1 MNFESFA
8 EAQSTFLWA
17 VFAISIVLGAVVNK
31 TNFCTMGAVS
41 DWVNMGD
48 LGRIRAWILAMAVAT
63 LGVVIL
69 ENMGMVSPGNA
80 FPPYRA
86 TNLIWAEN
94 ILGGVMFGIGM
105 TLGSG
110 CGNKTLIRIGGGN
123 LKSIIVLLIIGLI
136 AYYMVN
142 PFPDSDQTLFTVLFY
157 KWIRPMAIELG
168 RAQDIGTL
176 ISAEKAI
183 TVRLVVGIVLSLAAL
198 IFVFKSTDFRRNR
211 DNILGGLVV
220 GLAVLGG
227 WYVSSSVGI
236 DVEGEQYTMSKY
248 YEEWD
253 MLSDSSEGKPSS
265 GFPLRPQSYTFINP
279 MGQTLGYVAG
289 GLHRNAVTFGIM
301 ALFGVMVGSF
311 LWSIISK
318 SFRFEWFASGKD
330 FINHFVGAIFM
341 GFGGVL
347 GLGCTVGQGITGV
360 STLAVGSFLTLFSI
374 IFGSAITMKVQY
386 YKLVYEDEATFF
398 KALVAGLADMKL
410 LPNSMRKLDAV

>member
-17 VFAISIVLGAVVNK
+17 TFAIAVVLGAVVNK

-48 LGRIRAWILAMAVAT
+48 KGRIRAWILAMAVAT
-63 LGVVIL
+63 IGVVIL
-69 ENMGMVSPGNA
+69 ESMGMVSPGNA

-105 TLGSG
+105 TLASG
-110 CGNKTLIRIGGGN
+110 CGNKALIRIGGGN
-123 LKSIIVLLIIGLI
+123 IKSVMVLIIIAVI

-142 PFPDSDQTLFTVLFY
+142 PFPDSDKTLFTVLFY
-157 KWIRPMAIELG
+157 EWIRPMAVELG

-176 ISAEKAI
+176 ISDENALTMRLAI
-183 TVRLVVGIVLSLAAL
+183 GIVLGLAAL
-198 IFVFKSTDFRRNR
+198 VFVFKSADFRGNR
-211 DNILGGLVV
+211 DNILGGMVV

-227 WYVSSSVGI
+227 WYVSSSIGV
-236 DVEGEQYTMSKY
+236 DVDGEPYTMTKY

-253 MLSDSSEGKPSS
+253 MLSDSSAGKPSA
-265 GFPLRPQSYTFINP
+265 GFPLRPQSFTFINP

-289 GLHRNAVTFGIM
+289 GFHRNAVTFGIM
-301 ALFGVMVGSF
+301 ALFGVILGSF
-311 LWSIISK
+311 LWSVVSK
-318 SFRFEWFASGKD
+318 SFRIEWFASGKD
-330 FINHFVGAIFM
+330 FVNHFVGAIFM

-347 GLGCTVGQGITGV
+347 GLGCTIGQGITGV
-360 STLAVGSFLTLFSI
+360 STLAVGSFLTLISI
-374 IFGSAITMKVQY
+374 IFGSALTMKVQY
-386 YKLVYEDEATFF
+386 YKLVYEEEATFI

-410 LPNSMRKLDAV
+410 LPNSLRKLEAV

>member
-1 MNFESFA
+1 MIFESFA
-8 EAQSTFLWA
+8 EAQSTLLWA
-17 VFAISIVLGAVVNK
+17 TFAIAVVLGAVVNK

-48 LGRIRAWILAMAVAT
+48 KGRIRAWILAMAVAT

-69 ENMGMVSPGNA
+69 ESLGMVSPGSA

-105 TLGSG
+105 TLASG
-110 CGNKTLIRIGGGN
+110 CGNKALIRIGGGN
-123 LKSIIVLLIIGLI
+123 IKSIMVLLIIGVI

-142 PFPDSDQTLFTVLFY
+142 PFPDSDKTLFTVLFY
-157 KWIRPMAIELG
+157 EWIRPMAVDLG

-176 ISAEKAI
+176 ISPENA
-183 TVRLVVGIVLSLAAL
+183 VNMRLGVGIVLGLAAL
-198 IFVFKSTDFRRNR
+198 VFVFKSADFRGSR
-211 DNILGGLVV
+211 DNILGGMVV

-227 WYVSSSVGI
+227 WYVSSSIGI
-236 DVEGEQYTMSKY
+236 DVDGDSYTMSKY
-248 YEEWD
+248 YGEWD
-253 MLSDSSEGKPSS
+253 MLSDSEEGKPSA

-289 GLHRNAVTFGIM
+289 GFQRSAVTFGIM
-301 ALFGVMVGSF
+301 ALFGVILGSL
-311 LWSIISK
+311 LWSLVSK
-318 SFRFEWFASGKD
+318 SFRIEWFASGKD

-347 GLGCTVGQGITGV
+347 GLGCTIGQGVTGV
-360 STLAVGSFLTLFSI
+360 STLAVGSFLTLISI
-374 IFGSAITMKVQY
+374 IFGSAITMKIQY
-386 YKLVYEDEATFF
+386 YKLVYEEEATFY

-410 LPNSMRKLDAV
+410 VPNSMRKLDAV